1 MRKIFLSFLLISSL
15 FACQSSGST
24 NEVANDE
31 NSASDTTG
39 TASQIDDS
47 AVNDIITSI
56 PSPLE
61 LSTLI
66 KGIGAEYKKENLNNA
81 EFVDNY
87 TNNYR
92 QALNMGVYST
102 DLGFANIYG
111 KNQDVL
117 NYLNSVKKIA
127 DQLRIGE
134 FFDYNTIKKLATNT
148 DNLDSLLQITTSN
161 FEKINFH
168 LRQQSRE
175 HLSILILTGGWIEA
189 GYLTTLVYTDSKNE
203 KLREK
208 IGEQKIVLQQI
219 LTVLEV
225 YKSKPNFAGL
235 IEDLKQLS
243 KLYEKVEII
252 QETSA
257 SQMVVENGE
266 IVIKNSSKST
276 VKITDQ
282 DVEEISTL
290 LRSIRNKIIK

>member
-1 MRKIFLSFLLISSL
+1 MKNLFLSLLLI
-15 FACQSSGST
+15 FAIMGCQSETTTTETGETT
-24 NEVANDE
+24 NGTEA
-31 NSASDTTG
+31 ATDTP
-39 TASQIDDS
+39 QIDDR
-47 AVNDIITSI
+47 AVNDIINSI

-66 KGIGAEYKKENLNNA
+66 KSLGAEYKKENLNNH

-92 QALNMGVYST
+92 QALNLGVYST

-127 DQLRIGE
+127 EQLKIEE

-161 FEKINFH
+161 FEKINHH
-168 LRQQSRE
+168 LHQQNRE

-189 GYLTTLVYTDSKNE
+189 SYLTSLVYSESKNE
-203 KLREK
+203 RLREK
-208 IGEQKIVLQQI
+208 LGEQKIVLTQI
-219 LTVLEV
+219 LSVLEV
-225 YKSKPNFAGL
+225 YKSKPNFSVL
-235 IEDLKQLS
+235 LEDLKQLN
-243 KLYEKVEII
+243 KAYEKVTISE
-252 QETSA
+252 ESA
-257 SQMVVENGE
+257 APQMVVENGE
-266 IVIKNSSKST
+266 IVIKQNSKST
-276 VKITDQ
+276 VTITDQ

-290 LRSIRNKIIK
+290 LRSIRNKLVK

>member
-1 MRKIFLSFLLISSL
+1 MRKIFLSFLIISSL

-31 NSASDTTG
+31 NAASDTTG

-66 KGIGAEYKKENLNNA
+66 KGVGAEYKKENLNNA

-189 GYLTTLVYTDSKNE
+189 GYLTTLVYTDSKND

>member
-1 MRKIFLSFLLISSL
+1 
-15 FACQSSGST
+15 
-24 NEVANDE
+24 
-31 NSASDTTG
+31 
-39 TASQIDDS
+39 
-47 AVNDIITSI
+47 VNDIINSI

-66 KGIGAEYKKENLNNA
+66 KSLGAEYKKENLNNH

-92 QALNMGVYST
+92 QALNLGVYST

-127 DQLRIGE
+127 EQLKIEE

-161 FEKINFH
+161 FEKINHH
-168 LRQQSRE
+168 LHQQNRE

-189 GYLTTLVYTDSKNE
+189 SYLTSLVYSESKNE
-203 KLREK
+203 RLREK
-208 IGEQKIVLQQI
+208 LGEQKIVLTQI
-219 LTVLEV
+219 LSVLEV
-225 YKSKPNFAGL
+225 YKSKPNFSVL
-235 IEDLKQLS
+235 LEDLKQLN
-243 KLYEKVEII
+243 KAYEKVTISE
-252 QETSA
+252 ESA
-257 SQMVVENGE
+257 APQMVVENGE
-266 IVIKNSSKST
+266 IVIKQNSKST
-276 VKITDQ
+276 VTITDQ

-290 LRSIRNKIIK
+290 LRSIRNKLVK

>member
-1 MRKIFLSFLLISSL
+1 MKNLFLSLLLIIAL
-15 FACQSSGST
+15 VACQSNEKTGETGEANANTETST
-24 NEVANDE
+24 T
-31 NSASDTTG
+31 DTP
-39 TASQIDDS
+39 QIDDQ
-47 AVNDIITSI
+47 AVNEIINSI

-66 KGIGAEYKKENLNNA
+66 KSLGAEYKKENLNNH

-127 DQLRIGE
+127 EQLRIEE
-134 FFDYNTIKKLATNT
+134 FFDYNTIKKLATNN

-161 FEKINFH
+161 FEKINHH
-168 LRQQSRE
+168 LHQQNRE

-189 GYLTTLVYTDSKNE
+189 SYLTSLVYAESKNDR
-203 KLREK
+203 LREK
-208 IGEQKIVLQQI
+208 LGEQKLVLTQI
-219 LTVLEV
+219 LSVLEV
-225 YKSKPNFAGL
+225 YKSKPNFSVL
-235 IEDLKQLS
+235 LEDLKQLN
-243 KLYEKVEII
+243 KAYEKVTITE
-252 QETSA
+252 ETA
-257 SQMVVENGE
+257 QPQMVVENGE
-266 IVIKNSSKST
+266 IVIKQNSKST
-276 VKITDQ
+276 VTITDQ
-282 DVEEISTL
+282 DVDEISTL